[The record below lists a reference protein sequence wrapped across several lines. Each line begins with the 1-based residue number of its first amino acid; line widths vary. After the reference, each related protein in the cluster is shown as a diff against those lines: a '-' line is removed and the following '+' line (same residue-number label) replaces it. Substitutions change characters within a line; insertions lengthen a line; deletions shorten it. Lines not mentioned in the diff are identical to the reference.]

1 MEEME
6 KRMREMFL
14 WEQQKKLE
22 NYRQLNRYAAR
33 GGILFTGSSLMEQF
47 PVCEYCMDAGVKT
60 PVYNRGI
67 GGYVTDQFL
76 EALDVMLLDLE
87 PSRVFINIGTND
99 ISAQPG
105 GESWQTHLE
114 RNYRSILCALK
125 ERLPETEVYM
135 MAYYPV
141 NPDTP
146 GGKQNPGL
154 VVRTNAAL
162 EEANH
167 MVALLAREFG
177 YHYIDVNDGL
187 KDEQGR
193 LLAEH
198 TQDGMHFDA
207 EAYRSVFERLLPY
220 LA

>member
-1 MEEME
+1 M
-6 KRMREMFL
+6 
-14 WEQQKKLE
+14 
-22 NYRQLNRYAAR
+22 
-33 GGILFTGSSLMEQF
+33 
-47 PVCEYCMDAGVKT
+47 
-60 PVYNRGI
+60 
-67 GGYVTDQFL
+67 
-76 EALDVMLLDLE
+76 
-87 PSRVFINIGTND
+87 
-99 ISAQPG
+99 
-105 GESWQTHLE
+105 
-114 RNYRSILCALK
+114 
-125 ERLPETEVYM
+125 
-135 MAYYPV
+135 

-162 EEANH
+162 EEANR